1 MACIIWKDNKAFC
14 GIDNF
19 EIVED
24 MRKNGILTTSQ
35 SNIEY
40 MEGVKNRIFAIHNIE
55 ISAENPDKFLS
66 DLLEY
71 GFIKM
76 VIVN

>member
-1 MACIIWKDNKAFC
+1 MACIVWKDEKVFC
-14 GIDNF
+14 GRDNF
-19 EIVED
+19 GIVED
-24 MRKNGILTTSQ
+24 MRKNGILTISQ
-35 SNIEY
+35 SNSEY
-40 MEGVKNRIFAIHNIE
+40 MEGVKNRIFAIHNII
-55 ISAENPDKFLS
+55 ISAENPDIFLS